1 MKNNRRT
8 FRVVAIV
15 LVAVI
20 CLCAVG
26 CDNGTPIIIT
36 TAPAATSATPPDT
49 TSGNEPSATTVA
61 HSETSSPETTA
72 PDVTTDPAS
81 SEDPET
87 SAVPAVLYED
97 PLTGLRIE
105 RDLSLVRPI
114 ALVYDNVSAAAPQ
127 SGISR
132 ADILIECMVEGGISR
147 LIAITND
154 YGSGNELGGLE
165 VYGPIRSTRHYIVS
179 ISQIVDSLMVGAGY
193 SDQGYGA
200 IKNNNLHYINPVH
213 QREAS
218 NNSFRDPARISSAGY
233 EHSLMFTGK
242 GIEKA
247 AAMLNYPVTVSSP
260 VSFPFNFVAEDR
272 DVVLTGGAAYHTIL
286 KYSSY
291 QEVQFIYSTA
301 TGTYY
306 RYQFGDK
313 AHLDA
318 ENGEQLNF
326 KNIFVLFAK
335 QERIEG
341 DTEGRLNVG
350 VTGTGSGYYI
360 SGGRYTPIT
369 WSRAS
374 DTSPIVFTTSDGFP
388 LTVNRGTTFI
398 SVVSDTLK
406 GTSSI
411 VLNYSLN

>member
-1 MKNNRRT
+1 MKNSRRT
-8 FRVVAIV
+8 FRVAALALA
-15 LVAVI
+15 LVVI
-20 CLCAVG
+20 ICAVG
-26 CDNGTPIIIT
+26 CGDNGTPIIIT
-36 TAPAATSATPPDT
+36 TAPAVTSATPPET
-49 TSGNEPSATTVA
+49 TTQIAPPETTDA
-61 HSETSSPETTA
+61 PSETSVPGTTA
-72 PDVTTDPAS
+72 SDVTTEPGT
-81 SEDPET
+81 SESET
-87 SAVPAVLYED
+87 SAEPAVLYED
-97 PLTGLRIE
+97 PLTGLRIV

-247 AAMLNYPVTVSSP
+247 AAMLGYPVTVSSP

-326 KNIFVLFAK
+326 TNLFVLFAK

-360 SGGRYTPIT
+360 SGGRYTPVT
-369 WSRAS
+369 WSRES
-374 DTSPIVFTTSDGFP
+374 DTSPLVFTTSDGFP

-398 SVVSDTLK
+398 SIVSDTLK
-406 GTSSI
+406 DTSSI